1 MIKKVGA
8 IVLLPLVICVIL
20 LFSSR
25 EPNGPEMK
33 IGVPDSAAALI
44 ISYIVNEKMARS
56 AGILEKFSVYPTKDC
71 CTTTAEWALS
81 TGALEIAVMCPE
93 AAQRLI
99 DKDSRYEIVGPCAVN
114 SDVVVVRNQNGS
126 GHKKIAVAYRR
137 DFQKSLVERLFGR
150 NATAVPMV
158 SSAIPFAYEKRAV
171 DGVVI
176 DILTGFQL
184 QGKMIPSF
192 GENGNLVTYVLVVR
206 KTFKE
211 NPFFRKFLDSYK
223 DAVDDLSH
231 DEILLT
237 VAKSYGKREWS
248 EEEVKQWKRMGVRF
262 TLPWVQDLSKQSS
275 PKMF

>member
-8 IVLLPLVICVIL
+8 IVLLPLMICVIFF
-20 LFSSR
+20 FSSR

-33 IGVPDSAAALI
+33 IGVPDCAAALI

-81 TGALEIAVMCPE
+81 TGALKIAVMCPE
-93 AAQRLI
+93 AARRLI
-99 DKDSRYEIVGPCAVN
+99 GKNPRYEIVGPCAVN

-137 DFQKSLVERLFGR
+137 DFQKNLMKRLFGR

-176 DILTGFQL
+176 DILKGFQL
-184 QGKMIPSF
+184 QGEMIPSS
-192 GENGNLVTYVLVVR
+192 GKDGDLVTYVLVVQ

-211 NPFFRKFLDSYK
+211 SSLFREFLDGYQH
-223 DAVDDLSH
+223 AVNDLNQ
-231 DEILLT
+231 DKVLLR
-237 VAKSYGKREWS
+237 VAKSYGRFEWS
-248 EEEVKQWKRMGVRF
+248 EEKVKRWRKMGVRF
-262 TLPWVQDLSKQSS
+262 TLPWGQNLHK
-275 PKMF
+275 